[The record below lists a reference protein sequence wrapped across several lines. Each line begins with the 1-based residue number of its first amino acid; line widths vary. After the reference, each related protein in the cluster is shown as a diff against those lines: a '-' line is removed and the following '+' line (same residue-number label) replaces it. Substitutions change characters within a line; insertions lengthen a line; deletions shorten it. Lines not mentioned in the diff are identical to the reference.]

1 MVCGA
6 VWVSCFRS
14 GLFLRMRDFN
24 IKNNMIIKDSGRG
37 ADGRPALEAASLVEI
52 LMAVSLMAI
61 TAVGVFQIMAFTE
74 TQLIQ
79 SRNALESRKGE
90 EQLLSYVYDDFL
102 ESSLADTLTP
112 ALYDDDA
119 VAVEDLRVV
128 TVFGQQSRYQA
139 GLTVPKCRT
148 VATTNETVGTV
159 SFPAN
164 CVVTPE
170 GGGTTQTIAQNINAV
185 IAAGA
190 TVVFGVENGGG
201 RCTASTPIASTQ
213 LVAGA
218 TSILTVD
225 DPECLNSPLPSDV
238 PAGSEII
245 FPRFVVYSEVDPGS
259 FHASLIESAVADVP
273 GFALTGPP
281 SISVRS
287 AVNTNIDQFILTA
300 NTDNETGSV
309 TFESNLDGT
318 RLSIV
323 NPNGATVT
331 GDNSSTVTISGTLRQ
346 LRRAIRN
353 LFYLSADGYFG
364 SDNLTVSARS
374 GPASRELVVPVDVL
388 PNCGGQTL
396 GTATRFD
403 VGSIDGMG
411 VFNEDN
417 ATFFTSV
424 SVWDNSSPT
433 HFYGYC
439 DPWGDYRYDYASQ
452 TKPSNP
458 NCGMV
463 GDETYQD
470 YSSRLM
476 TYDNGSAWNVSR
488 AINMMLYEDS
498 DAMGADRF
506 AIVVVLDAYTGLCA
520 TGSAST
526 SLADSRANGR
536 AMTNSNFK
544 ALGLSDAIW
553 PNSSIPDDS
562 DRRCRV
568 TFQLSNIEPGRNLD
582 NTSDLFTF
590 TDDPSEYTGVIGS
603 DKRLLA
609 YASWQSPIDGLVI
622 PLRIDNTTL
631 SPVRLQDYTYG
642 DPIFELIWWDTLNAW
657 NIRSLNAAT
666 NTIEFRRTPFATPP
680 SGENLAIRLNISQS
694 RSCS

>member
-1 MVCGA
+1 M
-6 VWVSCFRS
+6 
-14 GLFLRMRDFN
+14 
-24 IKNNMIIKDSGRG
+24 
-37 ADGRPALEAASLVEI
+37 EAASLVEI

-61 TAVGVFQIMAFTE
+61 TAIGVFQIMAFTE

-112 ALYDDDA
+112 ALYDNDA

-139 GLTVPKCRT
+139 GLTIPKCRT
-148 VATTNETVGTV
+148 IALTSETVGTV
-159 SFPAN
+159 SFPAD

-218 TSILTVD
+218 TAILTVD
-225 DPECLNSPLPSDV
+225 DPDCLNSPLPSDV
-238 PAGSEII
+238 PVGSEII
-245 FPRFVVYSEVDPGS
+245 FPRFVVYSEENPAAY
-259 FHASLIESAVADVP
+259 HASLIESAAADVP

-281 SISVRS
+281 SISLRS

-300 NTDNETGSV
+300 NTDNESGSV
-309 TFESNLDGT
+309 TFESNLAGT

-323 NPNGATVT
+323 NTNGAAVT
-331 GDNSSTVTISGTLRQ
+331 GDNTSSVTISGTLRQ

-364 SDNLTVSARS
+364 DDNLTVSARS
-374 GPASRELVVPVDVL
+374 GPATRELVVPVTVL
-388 PNCGGQTL
+388 PNCGNQTL

-403 VGSIDGMG
+403 VGSVDGMG

-433 HFYGYC
+433 HFYGFCKPGQYH
-439 DPWGDYRYDYASQ
+439 YEYTSQ
-452 TKPSNP
+452 TRPTNSTCPTVDNI
-458 NCGMV
+458 
-463 GDETYQD
+463 TYQPH
-470 YSSRLM
+470 SSRLM
-476 TYDNGSAWNVSR
+476 TYDNGTAWNVGR
-488 AINMMLYEDS
+488 AINIMLYEDS
-498 DAMGADRF
+498 DDFSDNRF
-506 AIVVVLDAYTGLCA
+506 TLMAVLDGYEGDCADGTEPTSLDGPTGSRA
-520 TGSAST
+520 TGNAMSNQAFKDLNLAESLWPQADIPVST
-526 SLADSRANGR
+526 TWYQAQ
-536 AMTNSNFK
+536 
-544 ALGLSDAIW
+544 
-553 PNSSIPDDS
+553 
-562 DRRCRV
+562 RRCRLA
-568 TFQLSNIEPGRNLD
+568 FRLSNIEPGRNLAD
-582 NTSDLFTF
+582 TSDLSTF
-590 TDDPSEYTGVIGS
+590 LDDPTEYTAVIGT
-603 DKRLLA
+603 DERLVGR
-609 YASWQSPIDGLVI
+609 ASWQGPIDGLVI

-631 SPVRLQDYTYG
+631 SPPRLQDYTWG
-642 DPIFELIWWDTLNAW
+642 DPIFELIFWDTLNSW
-657 NIRSLNAAT
+657 NIRSLNTVT
-666 NTIEFRRTPFATPP
+666 NMIEFRQTPFATPP
-680 SGENLAIRLNISQS
+680 AGENLAIRLNISQS
-694 RSCS
+694 RSCN